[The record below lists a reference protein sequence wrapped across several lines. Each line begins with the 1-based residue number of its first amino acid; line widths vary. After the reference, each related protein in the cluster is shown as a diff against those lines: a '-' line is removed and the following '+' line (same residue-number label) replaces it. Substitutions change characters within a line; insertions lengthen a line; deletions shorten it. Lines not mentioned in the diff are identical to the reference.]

1 MLWSKFT
8 SKERCEL
15 VAHALLKEM
24 QKMPAPL
31 RFVPPMECQEVDRIP
46 EGDLWQYELKLD
58 GYRTIAVKQNG
69 GVELFSRNGTSFN
82 SKFPSVAQAL
92 ETVRIKR
99 FILDGEIVALDEKGR
114 HSFALLQKFK
124 TSAMKLRFYVF
135 DLLHIDNQSFMR
147 KILEK
152 RRKRLEN
159 EFAALPETV
168 QLSPILSGKANDVL
182 THVKKFEFEGVI
194 AKRLDSFYVPGKTSH
209 NWQKQK
215 TQRSDD
221 FLVGGYV
228 PGRYGVEELVVGERR
243 NGDLCFVGSIKNGFV
258 PSTRRKVFDAIK
270 GKEIEKSPFV
280 NLPEKKGLHRMD
292 REKMATVRW
301 LRPRIVAEIAFNERT
316 QAGHLR
322 HSKFL
327 RLRERANLRTKPR
340 TRVRA
345 R

>member
-1 MLWSKFT
+1 
-8 SKERCEL
+8 
-15 VAHALLKEM
+15 
-24 QKMPAPL
+24 
-31 RFVPPMECQEVDRIP
+31 MECLEVDRIP
-46 EGDLWQYELKLD
+46 EGELWQYELKLD
-58 GYRTIAVKQNG
+58 GYRMIAIKQDG
-69 GVELFSRNGTSFN
+69 DVHLFSRNGISF
-82 SKFPSVAQAL
+82 SLKFPSIVQTL
-92 ETVRIKR
+92 EAMRIKR
-99 FILDGEIVALDEKGR
+99 FILDGEIVALDERGR
-114 HSFALLQKFK
+114 HSFELLQSIKK
-124 TSAMKLRFYVF
+124 SKAPLLFYVF
-135 DLLHIDNQSFMR
+135 DLLHIDR
-147 KILEK
+147 DDITKRILEN

-159 EFAALPETV
+159 EFAVLPGTV

-182 THVKKFEFEGVI
+182 THVKKFEFEGVV
-194 AKRLDSFYVPGKTSH
+194 AKRLDSLYVPGRTSE

-243 NGDLCFVGSIKNGFV
+243 NDDLCFVGSIKNGFV

-280 NLPEKKGLHRMD
+280 NLPEKKGPHRMD
-292 REKMATVRW
+292 REKMTTVRW

-327 RLRERANLRTKPR
+327 RLRNPAD
-340 TRVRA
+340 VRA
-345 R
+345 RPHKHEG